1 MKARLPKEYQTPSR
15 ADMLKKLQQ
24 MQEQMAQKQEELK
37 AREYEAKAGGGAV
50 TAVVTGERLVKSI
63 KIDPAVVDPDDVE
76 MLEDM
81 LCAAVNEALASAE
94 QDASGEMESL
104 SGGLTGIPGLSGLL

>member
-1 MKARLPKEYQTPSR
+1 
-15 ADMLKKLQQ
+15 MLKKLQQ

-94 QDASGEMESL
+94 LDASGEMESL